1 MPSNEGRGY
10 VLRRILRRAV
20 RHAHQTLGVKGPVL
34 YQLVQAVVD
43 SLGEAFPEL
52 RKNPKHVTQVI
63 REEEEAFLKT
73 LDRGLDR
80 SSVFQADAIGR
91 QYAKKILGDG
101 WIYVGTEA
109 VAHWEG
115 EEPESTE
122 SLLATGA
129 SKLNF
134 LNKTTQATK
143 SVLTQDAETELHKR
157 ELWSPIIRAEDA
169 FKLHDTYGF
178 PIDLT
183 RVMAEER
190 GMTVDEAGYEKLME
204 QARERSRSGGGD
216 SEQKLTL
223 PPDALDKLK
232 KLSVEPTRDQEKYH
246 SHPLTARVKAIWNG
260 RNFDESVSG
269 DSGRTVAAIL
279 DETCFYAEQ
288 GGQVGDTGVLF
299 EDSSEQP
306 ASFGVRDTQTVGG
319 YVLHIGQCSRGE
331 LSVGDE
337 VLAEVESSHREP
349 VLANHTGTHLLN
361 HALRA
366 VLGDDVNQKGSL
378 VAPDRL
384 RFDFSHT
391 QAMTPA
397 EIERV
402 EKLVNDAIAR
412 AMKVHAEIVPLAQ
425 AKAIHGV
432 RAIFGER
439 YPDPVRVV
447 SIGVPVADLVKQ
459 PSNPKWY
466 DYSIEFC
473 GGTHLEK
480 TEEAKHL
487 VIQHEQALA
496 AGVRRVI
503 ALTGAAALAAEQAAG
518 ELERRVREAASGSDE
533 TLLNE
538 FNEIVK
544 HVDELPIGALAKHR
558 ITAAIDGLR
567 ERVKKL
573 RKATESANRG
583 SIVDRARTLADKVA
597 LGSGGSMPL
606 LIERLDGADR
616 DGLLA
621 AMDVLRAKLPD
632 TACMLLS
639 VDVEQSKITIVAA
652 VPKNLIAKGLKAGDW
667 VKAAATACG
676 GSGGGKPDMAQAG
689 GKDSSKINDAIDA
702 ARGFAQKVMP

>member
-1 MPSNEGRGY
+1 
-10 VLRRILRRAV
+10 
-20 RHAHQTLGVKGPVL
+20 
-34 YQLVQAVVD
+34 
-43 SLGEAFPEL
+43 
-52 RKNPKHVTQVI
+52 
-63 REEEEAFLKT
+63 
-73 LDRGLDR
+73 
-80 SSVFQADAIGR
+80 
-91 QYAKKILGDG
+91 
-101 WIYVGTEA
+101 
-109 VAHWEG
+109 
-115 EEPESTE
+115 
-122 SLLATGA
+122 
-129 SKLNF
+129 
-134 LNKTTQATK
+134 
-143 SVLTQDAETELHKR
+143 
-157 ELWSPIIRAEDA
+157 
-169 FKLHDTYGF
+169 
-178 PIDLT
+178 
-183 RVMAEER
+183 
-190 GMTVDEAGYEKLME
+190 ME
-204 QARERSRSGGGD
+204 QARERSRAAGD
-216 SEQKLTL
+216 TEQKLTL

-232 KLSVEPTRDQEKYH
+232 KLGVDPTRDQEKYH
-246 SHPLTARVKAIWNG
+246 SHPLTATVKAIWNG
-260 RNFDESVSG
+260 RNFDESVSES
-269 DSGRTVAAIL
+269 SGRIVAVIL
-279 DETCFYAEQ
+279 DQTCFYAEQ

-299 EDSSEQP
+299 EDASELPSSF
-306 ASFGVRDTQTVGG
+306 SVSDTQTVGG

-331 LSVGDE
+331 LNVGDI

-412 AMKVHAEIVPLAQ
+412 AVKVYAEVVPLAQ

-447 SIGVPVADLVKQ
+447 SIGVPVADLLKQ

-480 TEEAKHL
+480 TDEAKHL

-496 AGVRRVI
+496 AGVRRLI
-503 ALTGAAALAAEQAAG
+503 ALTGAAAMAAEQAAA
-518 ELERRVREAASGSDE
+518 ELEKRVREAASGSDE

-538 FNEIVK
+538 FNEIVR

-573 RKATESANRG
+573 RKAAESANRG
-583 SIVDRARTLADKVA
+583 SIVDQARSLADKIS
-597 LGSGGSMPL
+597 SGGLMPL

-616 DGLLA
+616 DSLLA

-639 VDVEQSKITIVAA
+639 VDGEQSKISIVAA
-652 VPKNLIAKGLKAGDW
+652 VPKDLIAKGLKAGDW

-689 GKDSSKINDAIDA
+689 GKDPAKINDAIDA
-702 ARGFAQKVMP
+702 ARGFAQKIIP